1 MHKQIF
7 GGPKRSEYKELM
19 GMRALGRR
27 LICIGKFM
35 HSKLVPTNVAATI
48 TGKHDNSFSNDDNR
62 C

>member
-1 MHKQIF
+1 
-7 GGPKRSEYKELM
+7 
-19 GMRALGRR
+19 MRALGRR

-62 C
+62 S